1 MKIALCASMAFAKKM
16 LDIKRQLEAFGH
28 DVIIQHDIM
37 DFATGQIAEE
47 DKWRKLQTDPIKGYF
62 EKIKQADAI
71 LVINEEKRGIQNY
84 IGGNTLMEMGFA
96 YVLNKR
102 IYLLNQ
108 VPHLS
113 YTDEIIAMKPIILEG
128 NLKRIIENG

>member
-16 LDIKRQLEAFGH
+16 LEVKKQLEASGH
-28 DVIIQHDIM
+28 DVIVQHDIM
-37 DFATGQIAEE
+37 EFATGKVADE

-62 EKIKQADAI
+62 EKIKQADAV
-71 LVINEEKRGIQNY
+71 LVVNEEKSGIQNY

-108 VPHLS
+108 VPQLS